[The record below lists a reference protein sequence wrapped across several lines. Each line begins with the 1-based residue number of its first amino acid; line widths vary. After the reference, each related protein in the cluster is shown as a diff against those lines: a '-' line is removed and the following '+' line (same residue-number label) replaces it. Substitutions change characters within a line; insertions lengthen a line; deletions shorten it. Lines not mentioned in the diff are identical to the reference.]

1 MSLISRRRRIRRAAA
16 TATLAATGALI
27 SAGVMAAPAAA
38 AVGYPTPGGIYA
50 PFTDCPL
57 NDPAMD
63 DSLPGFA
70 TGCIASIS
78 DSGTFTIHGI
88 PVAITHPV
96 TVQFGVHSPA
106 SATGGNQFEGGVVQ
120 PLDGKSLDTSPE
132 QTPGGLPALLCPG
145 DNPTLARICQ
155 AATSTGQTG
164 MTALVQSAGPI
175 DDFHLTGFTQPVKI
189 QLINPLLGGNCY
201 IGSDS
206 DPIVL
211 HPEIVS
217 GDLGFAFDP
226 DPVRFPNV
234 AVLSITNAV
243 ARDDTFVVPQANG
256 CGPGGVAD
264 AAINTRLGLPAPSGT
279 NHLVL
284 NGNSYFADDFSEANQ
299 ADELREAFLVSA
311 QP

>member
-1 MSLISRRRRIRRAAA
+1 MSLISGKRRIRRAAA

-27 SAGVMAAPAAA
+27 SAGVMAAPAGA

-57 NDPAMD
+57 TDPAMD
-63 DSLPGFA
+63 NSLPGLA

-78 DSGTFTIHGI
+78 DSGTFTVHGI

-96 TVQFGVHSPA
+96 TVQFGVTSP
-106 SATGGNQFEGGVVQ
+106 SNTGNQFEGGVVQ

-155 AATSTGQTG
+155 AATSTGHTE
-164 MTALVQSAGPI
+164 MTALVKSAGPI

-217 GDLGFAFDP
+217 GDLGFQFDP

-243 ARDDTFVVPQANG
+243 ARDDTFVVPQAHG

-299 ADELREAFLVSA
+299 ADELRQAFLVSA
-311 QP
+311 GTP